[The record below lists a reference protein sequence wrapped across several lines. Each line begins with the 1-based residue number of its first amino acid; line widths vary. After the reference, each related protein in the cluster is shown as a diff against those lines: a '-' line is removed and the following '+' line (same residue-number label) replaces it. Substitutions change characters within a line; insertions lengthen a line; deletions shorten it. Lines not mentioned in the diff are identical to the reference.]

1 MKPKTRKESFCKYV
15 SGGWR
20 HRCGDP
26 EKSRKVGMGEKTRVG
41 VQYLICFNLC
51 LWQKKSFA
59 FFSSYHLQMYKCW
72 YIIIPDLR
80 YWCKKCNKRF
90 ASQMKLVDHMSSPEH
105 NNLKTPRWEIVREI
119 FSSTFHL
126 SFCLK
131 NLIYFLISN
140 ISIQVVKLWSN
151 FTRGFESKQPVSN
164 TFPVATALLF
174 SVPTALIFPEATTS
188 SSL

>member
-1 MKPKTRKESFCKYV
+1 
-15 SGGWR
+15 
-20 HRCGDP
+20 
-26 EKSRKVGMGEKTRVG
+26 MGEKTRVG
-41 VQYLICFNLC
+41 LQYLICFNLGR
-51 LWQKKSFA
+51 KKSLA
-59 FFSSYHLQMYKCW
+59 SFSSYHLRMYKCW
-72 YIIIPDLR
+72 FITIHDLR

-126 SFCLK
+126 SFHFVRR
-131 NLIYFLISN
+131 IWYFFISD

-174 SVPTALIFPEATTS
+174 SVATALIFPVATIS